1 MHLGVQ
7 KEDFICG
14 VKFLYFSPL
23 FKIDQSEMLR
33 RAPTKITLT
42 QQDLLDF
49 SKELNNKNSERDVV
63 DKSLDSN
70 TPYNA
75 IEANEKRRQQQ
86 TMEQRLGI

>member
-1 MHLGVQ
+1 
-7 KEDFICG
+7 
-14 VKFLYFSPL
+14 
-23 FKIDQSEMLR
+23 MLR
-33 RAPTKITLT
+33 RDPTKIALT

-49 SKELNNKNSERDVV
+49 SKDLNKKNFQRDGQ
-63 DKSLDSN
+63 DTSLDRSIDSS